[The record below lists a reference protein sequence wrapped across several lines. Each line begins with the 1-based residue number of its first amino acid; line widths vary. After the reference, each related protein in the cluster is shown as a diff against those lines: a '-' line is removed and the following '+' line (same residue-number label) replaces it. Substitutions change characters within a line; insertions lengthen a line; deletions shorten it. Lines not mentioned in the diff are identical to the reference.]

1 MIRFSQYIFANLFLL
16 LSLVSSFAMNERP
29 DSLVLL
35 PNIEETIKSVVDE
48 GDIRIEQ
55 FVDSIKVLSSARA
68 MKTVSGLINFYQGE
82 NAYENSQWDEAGLK
96 YQKSLSYFQE
106 VKDSVKLSV
115 IHNNLGLVYFY
126 QAFYDKAL
134 NSFQHSLEIDL
145 IRNDRLG
152 VAQCYQNIALVLE
165 TGKEIN
171 RGIEMYYKA
180 LEVYIELGAQAEIAS
195 IYNNLAACYARSER
209 YAKAEEKYLQA
220 LAVFRD
226 LKDSVMEAKVL
237 YNVGVLMVRKKN
249 FDQGGKNIER
259 ALVLFKNNND
269 KVGEVNAYSSL
280 GDMYFIKKNYNQA
293 IYLYNF
299 ADGKAKELN
308 YRDLRLSNLFSLYS
322 AYKLTG
328 AWEKALLSYESY
340 TELKDSL
347 KHDNEYY
354 ESGLM
359 DEATEQKLLNR
370 ELTLAKVQRRNH
382 LFAGSFILAILL
394 AAIGFVLAASNKR
407 KLYKCHHNYQI
418 QNRLMLNRINPE
430 YTLPLLL
437 SLNSKKTEL
446 EDKEQVINLIRNIL
460 QFSGARLI
468 YIDQEIDFIRTYCAA
483 YGVVNKMDI
492 QLHIETNL
500 VNRADQIMVPS
511 MVSLFFLGAIIGD
524 AIQEITQKITVNVG
538 FIVQGEFLD
547 LFLEDDG
554 PTLSSD
560 MHEIIRKHYLT
571 LLNAVCGNH
580 LYQHYKKLLLRSKDF
595 VIVSESVSLGK
606 ESGNRLKI
614 RLPLF
619 VE

>member
-1 MIRFSQYIFANLFLL
+1 MIRFARYILILFLSF
-16 LSLVSSFAMNERP
+16 SLVASFAMNERP

-35 PNIEETIKSVVDE
+35 PNIEKTIKRVVDE
-48 GDIRIEQ
+48 GEQSVEQ
-55 FVDSIKVLSSARA
+55 FIDSIKGLSSSRA
-68 MKTVSGLINFYQGE
+68 MKTVHGLISFYQGE
-82 NAYENSQWDEAGLK
+82 KAYEISQWHDAGLK
-96 YQKSLSYFQE
+96 YQESLTYFE
-106 VKDSVKLSV
+106 ELKDSVKLSV
-115 IHNNLGLVYFY
+115 IHNNMGLVYFY
-126 QAFYDKAL
+126 QAFYDKAIR
-134 NSFQHSLEIDL
+134 SFQRSLEIDL
-145 IRNDRLG
+145 VMNDRLG
-152 VAQCYQNIALVLE
+152 VAQSYQNMALVLE
-165 TGKEIN
+165 TGKEID
-171 RGIEMYYKA
+171 RGIEMYNKA
-180 LEVYIELGAQAEIAS
+180 LDVYLELEAQAEIAS
-195 IYNNLAACYARSER
+195 IYNNLAACYARSNR
-209 YAKAEEKYLQA
+209 YNKAEEKYLQA

-226 LKDSVMEAKVL
+226 LKDFVMEAKVL
-237 YNVGVLMVRKKN
+237 YNVGVLMVRKEN
-249 FDQGGKNIER
+249 FDQGGKYIER

-280 GDMYFIKKNYNQA
+280 GDMYFARKDYNQA
-293 IYLYNF
+293 IYLYNL
-299 ADGKAKELN
+299 AETKANALN
-308 YRDLRLSNLFSLYS
+308 YRDMRLSNLFSLYS

-328 AWEKALLSYESY
+328 AWEKALTTHEIY
-340 TELKDSL
+340 TGLKDSL

-354 ESGLM
+354 DSGVM
-359 DEATEQKLLNR
+359 DEVTEQKLLNR
-370 ELTLAKVQRRNH
+370 ELTLAKVQRRNY
-382 LFAGSFILAILL
+382 LFAVSFILAILL
-394 AAIGFVLAASNKR
+394 AAVGFILAASNKR

-468 YIDQEIDFIRTYCAA
+468 YIDQEIDFIRSYCAA

-511 MVSLFFLGAIIGD
+511 MVSLFFLGAIIGE
-524 AIQEITQKITVNVG
+524 AIQETVQKMTVNVG

-571 LLNAVCGNH
+571 LLNAVCANS

-595 VIVSESVSLGK
+595 VIVCESVSLGK
-606 ESGNRLKI
+606 ESGNRLKL